1 MIPVRTCVSK
11 DGKFIFGIHR
21 PCFKVEN
28 LREHDYISCLGVTS
42 DGIKLDN
49 KINFPDQNID
59 VKKADII
66 YEIPNPFPF
75 RGTTYINSA
84 WADKNAANPE
94 KISLP
99 VRQKIH
105 FTEDLQRW
113 LGKKG
118 LDIKDAEDFL
128 EILPQPLL
136 IALADTS
143 TDPEELAALA
153 KISCSFIFN
162 KNNKIPCGLVFKKD
176 GKGDLLPEFNN
187 HELFEI
193 VANNKYLPDNYKK
206 IITTFIV
213 KCCTSK
219 IKNF

>member
-1 MIPVRTCVSK
+1 MISVRSCVSEE
-11 DGKFIFGIHR
+11 GKFVFGIHR

-28 LREHDYISCLGVTS
+28 LREHDYISCLGAAS
-42 DGIKLDN
+42 DGTRVNND
-49 KINFPDQNID
+49 INFPDKNID

-84 WADKNAANPE
+84 WADKNAAAPE

-99 VRQKIH
+99 VRQKVH
-105 FTEDLQRW
+105 FTEDLKQW
-113 LGKKG
+113 LNKKG
-118 LDIKDAEDFL
+118 LDGKDADDFL

-176 GKGDLLPEFNN
+176 ERGDLHHSRNQ
-187 HELFEI
+187 
-193 VANNKYLPDNYKK
+193 
-206 IITTFIV
+206 T
-213 KCCTSK
+213 
-219 IKNF
+219 